1 MEHQLIIENNDSS
14 GRSQLFFSLSS
25 KGFLLRIIRE
35 AHDVDAQFDFP
46 NLESMRQL
54 SEALLA
60 AAVPIRD
67 PFFLAL
73 RPPQD

>member
-1 MEHQLIIENNDSS
+1 VVHQLIIENNDSP
-14 GRSQLFFSLSS
+14 GRSQLAFSLSS
-25 KGFLLRIIRE
+25 KGFFLRIIHE
-35 AHDVDAQFDFP
+35 ANDVDAHFDFP
-46 NLESMRQL
+46 DPESMRQL